1 MKLFRPFLTW
11 ATVLVATHVHAGYQ
25 YQADVDY
32 TKVNAA
38 DTDVHATSMQL
49 HWFVDPLLHGDE
61 EPWAEA
67 AFLQRSRNFSVA
79 LDHNSLQLDG
89 RPSDA
94 NSWSLG
100 TEYMSQG
107 HNVYAAGTISMLN
120 GDNSLAGQAAVGYF
134 LAKNWLVKADVYHH
148 NMAGQT
154 AQTDYGVSTKLIVP
168 VLGGDY
174 VVLNAAIANFEQG
187 AAHNLSA
194 DYYMR
199 PWWSVGVA
207 LREAAPGWQ
216 QLGDATEIRSE
227 YYLWNRLA
235 LRGAFARVDVG
246 NETDNQ
252 YSVGAS
258 LRF

>member
-1 MKLFRPFLTW
+1 MKFVRPFLMLSSLF
-11 ATVLVATHVHAGYQ
+11 AASSAHAGYQ

-38 DTDVHATSMQL
+38 DIDVHATSLQL
-49 HWFVDPLLHGDE
+49 QWFVEPLQHGDE

-67 AFLQRSRNFSVA
+67 AFLQRSRSYSVA
-79 LDHNSLQLDG
+79 VDHNSLQLDG

-94 NSWSLG
+94 NSWSLA
-100 TEYMSQG
+100 TQYMSQG
-107 HNVYAAGTISMLN
+107 HDVYASGNISMLN
-120 GDNSLAGQAAVGYF
+120 GDNSLAGNASLGYF
-134 LAKNWLVKADVYHH
+134 LLKNWLVKADVYHH
-148 NMAGQT
+148 NMAGQP
-154 AQTDYGVSTKLIVP
+154 AQTDYGVSTKVIVP

-174 VVLNAAIANFEQG
+174 VVFNAAVANFEQG
-187 AAHNLSA
+187 AAHNVSA

-199 PWWSVGVA
+199 PWWSVGIA
-207 LREAAPGWQ
+207 LRDAAPGWQ
-216 QLGDATEIRSE
+216 QLGDATELRSE
-227 YYLWNRLA
+227 YYLWNRVA

-258 LRF
+258 VRF